1 MKRRD
6 ILIITGALLAAI
18 LLTAAQLLPRS
29 VPTGAWGLSFSGQG
43 MTPSGPASA
52 AQLQALDGAYV
63 GNTQEKVLYLTFDAG
78 YENGYTADILDV
90 LKKHQVPAAF
100 FLVGDYLERNAD
112 LVRRMVAEGHIVGN
126 HTATHPNMSK
136 ITDRAAFTKELEEVE
151 QLFAQITGKAL
162 PKYYRPPQGI
172 YSEEN
177 LKLAQELGYK
187 TVFWS
192 LAYADWD
199 NNNQPTREYALG
211 KLLPRTHNGA
221 VILLHATSKTNAEL
235 LDELLTTWKQQ
246 GYTFASIDQ
255 LFPS

>member
-18 LLTAAQLLPRS
+18 LLTVAQAIPRS
-29 VPTGAWGLSFSGQG
+29 VTTGAWGLSFSEQGQ
-43 MTPSGPASA
+43 TPSGPASA
-52 AQLQALDGAYV
+52 DQLKRLDGAYV
-63 GNTQEKVLYLTFDAG
+63 GNGEEKVLYLTFDAG
-78 YENGYTADILDV
+78 YENGYTGDILDV

-126 HTATHPNMSK
+126 HTASHPDMSK
-136 ITDRAAFTKELEEVE
+136 ITDKTAFTRELSEVE
-151 QLFAQITGKAL
+151 SLFREITGKEL

-199 NNNQPTREYALG
+199 NNKQPTREYAMN

-221 VILLHATSKTNAEL
+221 VILLHATSKTNAEI
-235 LDELLTTWKQQ
+235 LDELLTAWKQQ
-246 GYTFASIDQ
+246 GYTFASIDH
-255 LFPS
+255 LF

>member
-6 ILIITGALLAAI
+6 ILIITGALLVAV
-18 LLTAAQLLPRS
+18 LLTAAQMLPNS
-29 VPTGAWGLSFSGQG
+29 IATGAWGLSFSGEG
-43 MTPSGPASA
+43 LTPSGPASA
-52 AQLQALDGAYV
+52 AQLKALDSAYV
-63 GNTQEKVLYLTFDAG
+63 GDSDQKVLYLTFDAG
-78 YENGYTADILDV
+78 YENGFTADILDV
-90 LKKHQVPAAF
+90 LKKHQVPGAF

-112 LVRRMVAEGHIVGN
+112 LVRRMVDEGHIVGN

-136 ITDRAAFTKELEEVE
+136 ITDQAAFTKELEEVE
-151 QLFAQITGKAL
+151 DLFRDITGREL

-177 LKLAQELGYK
+177 LKLAKQLGYK

-199 NNNQPTREYALG
+199 NNKQPTREYALD

-221 VILLHATSKTNAEL
+221 VILLHATSKTNAEI

-246 GYTFASIDQ
+246 GYTFASLDK
-255 LFPS
+255 LF

>member
-1 MKRRD
+1 MKKRD

-18 LLTAAQLLPRS
+18 LLTIAQA
-29 VPTGAWGLSFSGQG
+29 VPQAITTGAWGLSFSDQGQV
-43 MTPSGPASA
+43 PSGPASA
-52 AQLQALDGAYV
+52 AQLQALDAAYV
-63 GNTQEKVLYLTFDAG
+63 GDPEQKVLYLTFDAG
-78 YENGYTADILDV
+78 YENGYTEDILDV
-90 LKKHQVPAAF
+90 LKKHNVPAAF

-112 LVRRMVAEGHIVGN
+112 LVRRMVDEGHIVGN
-126 HTATHPNMSK
+126 HTATHPDMSK
-136 ITDRAAFTKELEEVE
+136 ITDREAFSKELSEVE
-151 QLFAQITGKAL
+151 DLFLQITGKEL

-199 NNNQPTREYALG
+199 NNKQPTREYALS

-246 GYTFASIDQ
+246 GYTFERLDN
-255 LFPS
+255 LFAL